1 MSSAICCAFPNFYS
15 KKSAHGTSI
24 FFLLFFP
31 SRCLQPLKQLPGIVN
46 RGTKLVI
53 TPCNNKQQQK
63 DSDMHNYNRV
73 WQQCQIRRAW
83 INKDPSACIR
93 WGLLQDELQAC
104 WKASMSPVGQAGS
117 EGGGRKSLLSD
128 TGSVRWT
135 SVLHSSPSH
144 THARV
149 SAVGLERVMW
159 A

>member
-1 MSSAICCAFPNFYS
+1 MSVSFSQLLLKEICSWHLN
-15 KKSAHGTSI
+15 
-24 FFLLFFP
+24 FLLFFP
-31 SRCLQPLKQLPGIVN
+31 SRCLQPLKQLLGIVN
-46 RGTKLVI
+46 QGTKLVI

-83 INKDPSACIR
+83 INKDLSACIGWGCSRTSCRPVERRQWAR
-93 WGLLQDELQAC
+93 WGRR
-104 WKASMSPVGQAGS
+104 GR
-117 EGGGRKSLLSD
+117 GGGRKSLLSD
-128 TGSVRWT
+128 TGFVRRT
-135 SVLHSSPSH
+135 SALHSSPSH